1 MSEELTMQT
10 VVSADSSKLE
20 ELASTEV
27 NSAKA
32 QMKMFIIAQAK
43 SQLQKVLD
51 LNEKLDKWTD
61 TYTKRAEEEMANNPN
76 ISPEQ
81 ISVYMTQIMGM
92 IDRSF
97 AMIKEVASDEK
108 LLNLMYLDLSQ
119 NVTNNNNVSG
129 TSSNTAIIDSKS
141 RAKIRE
147 TVTAVLE
154 YVNNGGDIGTNNV
167 VDIEPENIT
176 E

>member
-1 MSEELTMQT
+1 MQT
-10 VVSADSSKLE
+10 VISADSNKLE
-20 ELASTEV
+20 ELAVSGV

-43 SQLQKVLD
+43 AQLQKVLD
-51 LNEKLDKWTD
+51 LNEKLDKWTE
-61 TYTKRAEEEMANNPN
+61 TYTRRAEEEMANNPD

-81 ISVYMTQIMGM
+81 ISVYITQIMGM

-119 NVTNNNNVSG
+119 NVTNNNNISSSSG
-129 TSSNTAIIDSKS
+129 STIIDSKS

-147 TVTAVLE
+147 TVAAVLD
-154 YVNNGGDIGTNNV
+154 YVSNEESNN
-167 VDIEPENIT
+167 
-176 E
+176 